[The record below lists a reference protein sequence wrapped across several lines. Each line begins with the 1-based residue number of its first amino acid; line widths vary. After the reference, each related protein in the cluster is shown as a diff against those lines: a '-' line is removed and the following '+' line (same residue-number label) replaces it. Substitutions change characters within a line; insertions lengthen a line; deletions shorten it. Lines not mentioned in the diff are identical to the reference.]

1 MTSSNRRNRAVALA
15 AALLVAAAGLAAA
28 PTATAHGPGHGHEGG
43 QGNGQGNGQR
53 NGQRNGHHGR
63 WDTELGGIY
72 VDPHSS
78 TVEHAADLTGQARED
93 ALRLARIPSATW
105 FTDGT
110 PREVRRAAADLTA
123 RAARADAVPV
133 LVAYN
138 IPYRDCSLYSA
149 GGAAD
154 GEAYARWIEGLAA
167 GIGKRQAIVVVEPD
181 GLGVIPW
188 HTDINGNLESCRPD
202 QLDPATAADQRFAQL
217 SHAVDVLS
225 ALPRTQVYLDGTG
238 SSWLSPG
245 DATVRLTRANVAK
258 ADGFFV
264 NVSNYESDDRL
275 AHYASWVS
283 DCLALT
289 TRSSFPATSCQS
301 QYWPATFDDTSTW
314 HLTDATYDQAFADQG
329 LVRDVATQ
337 KHAVL
342 DTSRNGQGSW
352 AAPAGKYTD
361 PEVWCNPP
369 DRGLGQLPDLETDD
383 PYVDA
388 RLWIKVPGES
398 DGECF
403 RGTGGPLDPER
414 GMQDPPAGAWFPEQ
428 ARELIEHADP
438 ALPAEQPCGGH
449 QH

>member
-1 MTSSNRRNRAVALA
+1 MTSSIRRSRAVALT
-15 AALLVAAAGLAAA
+15 AALLVAVAGLTAA
-28 PTATAHGPGHGHEGG
+28 PTATAHGPGGSGHGHGTSH
-43 QGNGQGNGQR
+43 GNGHGNGH
-53 NGQRNGHHGR
+53 GKGHDR
-63 WDTELGGIY
+63 WDAELGGIY
-72 VDPHSS
+72 VDPQSS
-78 TVEHAADLTGQARED
+78 TVEHAAGLEGQARED

-110 PREVRRAAADLTA
+110 PRKVRREASDLVTRADK
-123 RAARADAVPV
+123 ADAVPV

-154 GEAYARWIEGLAA
+154 GDAYARWIEGLAA
-167 GIGKRQAIVVVEPD
+167 GIGKREAIVVVEPD

-188 HTDINGNLESCRPD
+188 HEDINGNLESCRPD
-202 QLDPATAADQRFAQL
+202 ELDPATAADQRFAQL

-225 ALPRTQVYLDGTG
+225 ALPRTKVYLDGTG

-245 DATVRLTRANVAK
+245 DAAIRLTRANVAQ
-258 ADGFFV
+258 ADGFFI
-264 NVSNYESDDRL
+264 NVSNYESDARL

-289 TRSSFPATSCQS
+289 SRSSFPATSCQS

-314 HLTDATYDQAFADQG
+314 NLTDATYDQAFADQG

-337 KHAVL
+337 KHAIL

-361 PEVWCNPP
+361 AEVWCNPP
-369 DRGLGQLPDLETDD
+369 GRGLGQLPNLDVED

-414 GMQDPPAGAWFPEQ
+414 GMQDPAAGAWFPEQ
-428 ARELIEHADP
+428 ARELIELANP
-438 ALPAEQPCGGH
+438 ALPAASSRPGH
-449 QH
+449 LR